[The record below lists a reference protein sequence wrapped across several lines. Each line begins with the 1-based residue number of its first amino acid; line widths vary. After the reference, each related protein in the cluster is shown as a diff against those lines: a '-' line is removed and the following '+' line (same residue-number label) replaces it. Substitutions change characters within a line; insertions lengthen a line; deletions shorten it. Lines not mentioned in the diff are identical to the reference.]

1 MQAWQVDSK
10 NVILASNS
18 CLREIEIRRDFEDTL
33 EPPTPEF
40 LDEILASLSATTV
53 RSFTPNDDAICIDRE
68 FKVFFFDRGQ
78 FNLDDQ
84 ASAVEVYLSN
94 ADSVDTLRPA
104 IETAI
109 NRQALITTWRERNV
123 TFFSALEVERNVM

>member
-10 NVILASNS
+10 NAILASNS

-84 ASAVEVYLSN
+84 VPIFRDVNVGIDCAEEPLIPARSAFLL
-94 ADSVDTLRPA
+94 ARPPA
-104 IETAI
+104 
-109 NRQALITTWRERNV
+109 ALI
-123 TFFSALEVERNVM
+123 

>member
-10 NVILASNS
+10 NAILASNS

-53 RSFTPNDDAICIDRE
+53 RSFTPNDEPFGLCRE
-68 FKVFFFDRGQ
+68 FQVFFFHGGQ
-78 FNLDDQ
+78 FHLDNQVAFFRD
-84 ASAVEVYLSN
+84 V
-94 ADSVDTLRPA
+94 
-104 IETAI
+104 
-109 NRQALITTWRERNV
+109 NV
-123 TFFSALEVERNVM
+123 SFGNPPFRAGRI